1 VSGVPS
7 FEFGIETIALASL
20 IVLISGILSMLI
32 SRKTKFPYT
41 PLLVLFGI
49 FFGPVLNL
57 ILPQTARMLFYYIR
71 AFGLFLV
78 LFAAGFSLRLDVLR
92 KHKLVITLLDTVGLL
107 GTALIA
113 GWFFSVV
120 FQVPAAVGF
129 LFGAVVSGTDPAT
142 LIPLF
147 KEHKVPEDVET
158 IIVTEAI
165 FNGPL
170 AIILTMVALLLVVP
184 HVSGS
189 LPLGRVLSGA
199 SLYATAI
206 GYFLYQIAVSAI
218 IGAAVAYLTYLAIT
232 KLDLYTSPYTEI
244 LGLASA
250 FAGYV
255 TGELVGASGFL
266 VVMIIGLVLGN
277 HGDFFGKGSRKVAGA
292 VGRNVKFNDVLST
305 FSVIFIFVLLGA
317 SLDLSDLRGR
327 TFALSFAVAL
337 FVIFVARPLSS
348 LVILPFTGFRRFLFI
363 SLEGPKGAVA
373 ASMAILPVVLGR
385 AYGNPELIHWGEL
398 ILSAGLMTVLLSML
412 MESAWLSALKAR
424 LLDERS
430 PRS

>member
-1 VSGVPS
+1 MSGVPS
-7 FEFGIETIALASL
+7 FEFGIEAIALASL
-20 IVLISGILSMLI
+20 IVLLSGILSMLI

-49 FFGPVLNL
+49 LFGPVLTL
-57 ILPQTARMLFYYIR
+57 ILPNTARMLFYYVR

-120 FQVPAAVGF
+120 FHVPFPVGF

-170 AIILTMVALLLVVP
+170 AIILTMVAFFLVIP
-184 HVSGS
+184 QISG
-189 LPLGRVLSGA
+189 PAPVEPVLSGVG
-199 SLYATAI
+199 LYAAAI
-206 GYFLYQIAVSAI
+206 AYFLYQIFVSAL
-218 IGAAVAYLTYLAIT
+218 IGAIIAYLTYLAIT
-232 KLDLYTSPYTEI
+232 RLGLYTSPYTQI

-266 VVMIIGLVLGN
+266 VVTIIGLILGN
-277 HGDFFGKGSRKVAGA
+277 HRDFFKRGSEEVDEAVRK
-292 VGRNVKFNDVLST
+292 NVDFNDVLST
-305 FSVIFIFVLLGA
+305 FSIIFIFVLLGA
-317 SLDLSDLRGR
+317 SLDLSNLQWKVL
-327 TFALSFAVAL
+327 ALSFVAAL
-337 FVIFVARPLSS
+337 FVIFVARPISS
-348 LVILPFTGFRRFLFI
+348 LVILPFTGFKRFLFI

-385 AYGNPELIHWGEL
+385 VYQNPELTYWGEL

-412 MESAWLSALKAR
+412 LESAWVSALRAR
-424 LLDERS
+424 LLD
-430 PRS
+430 

>member
-1 VSGVPS
+1 MPAPS
-7 FEFGIETIALASL
+7 FEFGIEAIALASL
-20 IVLISGILSMLI
+20 IVLLSGVLSMLI
-32 SRKTKFPYT
+32 SRKMRFPYT

-49 FFGPVLNL
+49 LFGPVLAL
-57 ILPQTARMLFYYIR
+57 ILPNTARMLFYYVR

-120 FQVPAAVGF
+120 FHVPFPVGF

-147 KEHKVPEDVET
+147 QEHRVPEDVET

-170 AIILTMVALLLVVP
+170 AIILTMVALFMILP
-184 HVSGS
+184 QISGS
-189 LPLGRVLSGA
+189 APVEPVLSGA
-199 SLYATAI
+199 GLYAAAI
-206 GYFLYQIAVSAI
+206 IYFLYQILVSAL
-218 IGAAVAYLTYLAIT
+218 IGAVIAYLTYLAIT
-232 KLDLYTSPYTEI
+232 RLGLSKSPYTQI
-244 LGLASA
+244 LGLTSA

-255 TGELVGASGFL
+255 TGEFVGASGFL
-266 VVMIIGLVLGN
+266 VVTIIGLILGN
-277 HGDFFGKGSRKVAGA
+277 HRDFFRRGSGEVEEAVRK
-292 VGRNVKFNDVLST
+292 NVEFNDVLST
-305 FSVIFIFVLLGA
+305 FSIIFIFVLLGA
-317 SLDLSDLRGR
+317 SLDLSNLQWRVL
-327 TFALSFAVAL
+327 ALSFVVAL
-337 FVIFVARPLSS
+337 FVIFIARPLSS

-373 ASMAILPVVLGR
+373 ASMAILPVVLGKV
-385 AYGNPELIHWGEL
+385 YQNPELTRWGEL

-412 MESAWLSALKAR
+412 LESAWVSALRAR
-424 LLDERS
+424 LLD
-430 PRS
+430 